1 MSLVHIRP
9 LKSAFNLFCY
19 FQSTSSKQQSFAFL
33 IYNMFGIHI
42 FTTLSDRRR
51 GQVWEHLVFSH
62 PNCPPESRDH
72 LRQGMTDSKAKEMH
86 DADVSMG
93 TDSHDGQWCSQ
104 AGIKMGGIKM
114 YLIYSGNN
122 PQNLVYILKSQCK

>member
-1 MSLVHIRP
+1 M
-9 LKSAFNLFCY
+9 
-19 FQSTSSKQQSFAFL
+19 
-33 IYNMFGIHI
+33 
-42 FTTLSDRRR
+42 
-51 GQVWEHLVFSH
+51 WEHLVFSR

-93 TDSHDGQWCSQ
+93 TDSQEGQWCSQ

-122 PQNLVYILKSQCK
+122 P